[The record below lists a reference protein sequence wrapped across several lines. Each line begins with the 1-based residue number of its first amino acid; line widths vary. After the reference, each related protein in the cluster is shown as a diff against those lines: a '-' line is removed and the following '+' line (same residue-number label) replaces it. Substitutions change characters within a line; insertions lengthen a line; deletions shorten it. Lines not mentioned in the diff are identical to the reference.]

1 MKTIILRFLRQTKFY
16 LNLPEMKPF
25 WVLLFL
31 IAAVAVINLIFL
43 QGIWALII
51 LGIFIIIAAVIFA
64 SNLRLARSNW
74 EVKVERNQL
83 QGIIENLKDGLIV
96 YDPQFKIQ
104 IFNKAA
110 EGIFNITEKEI
121 LGQYFNPS
129 FVQNQKFRLLAQVVF
144 PSLAPM
150 ARRLSEPDVW
160 PQIVDLSFDNLSLRV
175 ATSRVDDPNGRLLG
189 FFKMVQ
195 NRTREKQL
203 LQSKGE
209 FIAIAAHQLR
219 TPLTSIIWTFETLSK
234 EPSLSP
240 DSKKMVDE
248 AYVNGQR
255 LMKIINDLLDVS
267 KIEEGKFG
275 YQLENIN
282 LTEFAADIL
291 GSASLTAKEFGVKL
305 YFDKPAD
312 PIVVKVDPQK
322 LGIVFNNLLENAIRY
337 NVENGE
343 VVVKIEKIPDRPF
356 VQISVKDTGMGIA
369 AEEINK
375 LFTKFYRGSNV
386 MSTPGSGFGLYI
398 TRNIIRQHGGE
409 IWAESALGRGS
420 TFYFTLPTD
429 PKLIPP
435 TEVFYEEE

>member
-1 MKTIILRFLRQTKFY
+1 MKTLILRFFRQTKFY
-16 LNLPEMKPF
+16 LSLPEMKPF

-31 IAAVAVINLIFL
+31 IAAIATINLVFV
-43 QGIWALII
+43 QGIWALVI
-51 LGIFIIIAAVIFA
+51 LGIFIIIASVIFA

-83 QGIIENLKDGLIV
+83 QGIVGNLKDGLIV

-104 IFNKAA
+104 IFNKVA
-110 EGIFNITEKEI
+110 EGIFSITQKEI

-129 FVQNQKFRLLAQVVF
+129 FVQNPKFRLLAQVVF

-160 PQIVDLSFDNLSLRV
+160 PQIVDLSFDNLFLRV
-175 ATSRVDDPNGRLLG
+175 ITSRINDPNGRLIG
-189 FFKMVQ
+189 FFKLVQ

-219 TPLTSIIWTFETLSK
+219 TPLTSIIWTLETLNKDSA
-234 EPSLSP
+234 LNP
-240 DSKKMVDE
+240 DSKKLVEE
-248 AYVNGQR
+248 AYANGQR
-255 LMKIINDLLDVS
+255 LMRIINDLLDVS

-275 YQLENIN
+275 YKLDNVN
-282 LTEFAADIL
+282 LIEFTADIL
-291 GSASLTAKEFGVKL
+291 SSASLVAKEFGVKL
-305 YFDKPAD
+305 YFDKPAE
-312 PIVVKVDPQK
+312 PIIVKVDPEK
-322 LGIVFNNLLENAIRY
+322 LEIVFRNLIENAIRY
-337 NVENGE
+337 NIENGE
-343 VVVKIEKIPDRPF
+343 VIVKIEKLSDRPF
-356 VQISVKDTGMGIA
+356 AQISVKDTGMGIA
-369 AEEINK
+369 PEDMKK
-375 LFTKFYRGSNV
+375 LFTKFYRGANV
-386 MSTPGSGFGLYI
+386 MNTSGTGFGLYI
-398 TRNIIRQHGGE
+398 TRNIVRQHGGE
-409 IWAESALGRGS
+409 VWAESAVGRGS

>member
-43 QGIWALII
+43 QGIWVLII

-144 PSLAPM
+144 SSLAPM

>member
-16 LNLPEMKPF
+16 LGLPEMRPF
-25 WVLLFL
+25 WVLLAL
-31 IAAVAVINLIFL
+31 IGAVAVINLIFL
-43 QGIWALII
+43 QGIWALVI

-83 QGIIENLKDGLIV
+83 HGIIEGLKDGLIV

-110 EGIFNITEKEI
+110 EGIFNIAEKEI

-129 FVQNQKFRLLAQVVF
+129 FIQNQKFRLLAQVVF

-150 ARRLSEPDVW
+150 TRRLSESDVW
-160 PQIVDLSFDNLSLRV
+160 PQIVDLSFENLSLRV
-175 ATSRVDDPNGRLLG
+175 VTSRINDPNGRLLG
-189 FFKMVQ
+189 FFKLVQ

-219 TPLTSIIWTFETLSK
+219 TPLTSIIWSFETLSK
-234 EPSLSP
+234 DLTLNA
-240 DSKKMVDE
+240 DNKKLVEE
-248 AYVNGQR
+248 AYANSQR

-275 YQLENIN
+275 YKLENIN
-282 LTEFAADIL
+282 LTEFTADIL
-291 GSASLTAKEFGVKL
+291 GSASLVAKEFGVKL
-305 YFDKPAD
+305 YFDKPAE
-312 PIVVKVDPQK
+312 PIIVKVDSEK
-322 LGIVFNNLLENAIRY
+322 LEIVFNNLLENAIRY
-337 NVENGE
+337 NTENGE
-343 VVVKIEKIPDRPF
+343 VIVKVEKLLDGPF

-369 AEEINK
+369 AEDIGK

-386 MSTPGSGFGLYI
+386 MSTPGTGFGLYI
-398 TRNIIRQHGGE
+398 TRNIVRQHGGE
-409 IWAESALGRGS
+409 VWAESALGRGS

>member
-1 MKTIILRFLRQTKFY
+1 MKSILRFLRQTQFY
-16 LNLPEMKPF
+16 LGLPEMKPF

-31 IAAVAVINLIFL
+31 IAVVAVINFILL
-43 QGIWALII
+43 QGSWALII
-51 LGIFIIIAAVIFA
+51 LGFFIIIASVIFA

-83 QGIIENLKDGLIV
+83 HGIIEGLKDGLIV

-110 EGIFNITEKEI
+110 EGIFDITEKEI
-121 LGQYFNPS
+121 LGQYFNPG

-160 PQIVDLSFDNLSLRV
+160 PQIVDLSFENLSLRV
-175 ATSRVDDPNGRLLG
+175 ITSRVDDPNGRLLG

-203 LQSKGE
+203 LQSKSE
-209 FIAIAAHQLR
+209 FITIAAHQLR
-219 TPLTSIIWTFETLSK
+219 TPLTGINWTFETLSK
-234 EPSLSP
+234 DP
-240 DSKKMVDE
+240 DLKPDNKKLVDE
-248 AYVNGQR
+248 AYAGGQR
-255 LMKIINDLLDVS
+255 LMKIVNDLLDVS

-291 GSASLTAKEFGVKL
+291 ASANLLAKEFSVKL
-305 YFDKPAD
+305 YFDKPAG
-312 PIVVKVDPQK
+312 PIVVKIDPQK
-322 LGIVFNNLLENAIRY
+322 LGMVFNNLLANAIRY

-343 VVVKIEKIPDRPF
+343 VIVKIEKLSDKPF
-356 VQISVKDTGMGIA
+356 VRISIKDTGTGIP

-375 LFTKFYRGSNV
+375 LFTKFYRGGSV
-386 MSTPGSGFGLYI
+386 MSTIGSGLGLYI
-398 TRNIIRQHGGE
+398 ARNVIRQHGGE
-409 IWAESALGRGS
+409 IWAESAVGRGS

-435 TEVFYEEE
+435 AEVFYEEE

>member
-110 EGIFNITEKEI
+110 EGIFNVTEKEI